1 MSDDEQPTNKHI
13 DLGKPMQQHVLASV
27 LRVPGLM
34 AKLRPI
40 LDPDFF
46 KDTVCSDMIAWSR
59 NFWDEYKTVPS
70 KQALKDTFRDDGE
83 LIKFLYK
90 QDVEDVKHTE
100 KRIIEFAQA
109 SAAANALMKGGDM
122 LKAHL
127 EGKPYR
133 NEETNRVE
141 FEVVTAQDLVD
152 IISKAAMVGK
162 NLGEMGDDYHATL
175 EANLKELICPTE
187 AEVMGTGIGHLDQAG
202 ILLERGEMGCVLG
215 PSKRGKS
222 HVLINI
228 AFNAMIAGKN
238 VVYYSLE
245 MKNRR
250 VFNRFYARLAGN
262 KQDMKQDPVR
272 FAEAVRL
279 KTEKF
284 VKGRMVMKRYAAHT
298 ATISDIRAHY
308 EALKSTGFKADVIV
322 IDYAGLMRPCK
333 ESKEVRHNLES
344 VFLDIRQFAAEEDVF
359 MWTGAQAN
367 RAATS
372 KEIVTAADFAEC
384 YAIMQ
389 HIDVGFSICIS
400 DAEKA
405 ARKGRF
411 FILGSRNE
419 QDGSIVEF
427 TFDYSRSRFITERI
441 TLPVE
446 EKRARDKSSTSAG
459 EKDEAAFQKALARKK
474 KEERDGASA

>member
-1 MSDDEQPTNKHI
+1 MSDEEVTNKHI

-133 NEETNRVE
+133 NEATNKIE
-141 FEVVTAQDLVD
+141 YEVVTSADLVD
-152 IISKAAMVGK
+152 LISKAAMVGK
-162 NLGEMGDDYHATL
+162 NLGDIGEDYHQTM
-175 EANLKELICPTE
+175 EANLKELICPTV

-202 ILLERGEMGCVLG
+202 VMLERGEVGCVLG

-222 HVLINI
+222 HVLLNI

-238 VVYYSLE
+238 VEYYTLE

-262 KQDMKQDPVR
+262 KQDVKQDPVR

-284 VKGRMVMKRYAAHT
+284 VKGKMVMKYFAAHT
-298 ATISDIRAHY
+298 ASIDDIKANH
-308 EALKSTGFKADVIV
+308 EAIKSTGFKADLVI
-322 IDYAGLMRPCK
+322 IDYAGLMRPRT
-333 ESKEVRHNLES
+333 EHKEVRHNLES
-344 VFLDIRQFAAEEDVF
+344 VFLDIRRFAAEESVF

-367 RAATS
+367 RGATE
-372 KEIVTAADFAEC
+372 KEIVTAADFSEA
-384 YAIMQ
+384 YALFA
-389 HIDVGFSICIS
+389 HLDVAFSIC
-400 DAEKA
+400 ATTNERA
-405 ARKGRF
+405 ARRGRF

-427 TFDYSRSRFITERI
+427 TFDFARSRFITERI

-446 EKRARDKSSTSAG
+446 EKKARDKASTSAG
-459 EKDEAAFQKALARKK
+459 ERDEAAFQKALARKK